1 MTLTTVLTP
10 QNQTAY
16 DSLYVSLLDGL
27 GTLQLLLAVYE
38 NDALRYEMIER
49 YEQALKPEAQ
59 VWRVTLDP
67 VEPSLRQV
75 LYELTEQQILTD
87 YSAQIVTV
95 LGAEKLDSEALKKF
109 WGYLQWTREGLR
121 AFPWPIVLW
130 VPQRLLKEMMKKAPD
145 FWRWRGG
152 IFLFTLQT
160 PSELLPTELMSS
172 GEFSSSSSSLFSV
185 EQLEDSLKK
194 AIQQWGE
201 DSPKLASLYGQLG
214 KAYGQQIEQGNYT
227 TFGQEA
233 SRAEQL
239 LQKAINQSSQAS
251 DFLAENLNNLAL
263 LYRAQGKYAEA
274 ETLSLRSLSIRESQ
288 LGENH
293 PDVAQSLNNLAGLYD
308 DQGKYAEAEPLYL
321 RSLAIDEKVYG
332 ENHPE
337 IATSLS
343 NLAGL
348 YEFQGKYEEAEPL
361 YRRSL
366 AIREKQLGENH
377 PLVAISLNNLASLYY
392 VQGKYEEAEPLIE
405 RSLAIMEKQLGENH
419 PLVAASLNNLAA
431 LYYAQGKYEEAEPL
445 YRRSLSI
452 RESQLG
458 ENHPDVAISLN
469 NLAGLYR
476 AQGKYEE
483 MEPLLKRSLAIW
495 EKQLGENHPD
505 VATSLNNLAELYRSQ
520 EKYGEMEPLLKRSL
534 AIREKQ
540 LGAEHPDVATSLN
553 NLAGLYESQG
563 KYEEAEPLYQRA
575 IAILLEKLGENHP
588 NTKTGMV
595 NYYRML
601 AQLPD
606 EELNQRFPPETVEYI
621 QSLRNQ

>member
-27 GTLQLLLAVYE
+27 GTLQLLIAVCE

-67 VEPSLRQV
+67 IEPSLRQA
-75 LYELTEQQILTD
+75 LYELTEQQTLTD

-152 IFLFTLQT
+152 IFLFTLQI
-160 PSELLPTELMSS
+160 PSELSPTELMSS
-172 GEFSSSSSSLFSV
+172 AEFSSSSSSLFSV
-185 EQLEDSLKK
+185 VQLEDSLEK

-214 KAYGQQIEQGNYT
+214 KVYRQQIEQGHYT

-239 LQKAINQSSQAS
+239 LQKAINQSSQPS
-251 DFLAENLNNLAL
+251 DFLAENLNNLAG
-263 LYRAQGKYAEA
+263 LYRSQGKYSEA
-274 ETLSLRSLSIRESQ
+274 EPLIARSLAIKEKQLGEDHPSVATGLNNLADLYESQGKYEEAEPLYRRSLAIMEKQ

-293 PDVAQSLNNLAGLYD
+293 PDVATSLNNLAGLYD
-308 DQGKYAEAEPLYL
+308 SQGKYAEAEPLYL
-321 RSLAIDEKVYG
+321 RSLAIREKQLG
-332 ENHPE
+332 EDHPSVA
-337 IATSLS
+337 ISLN

-348 YEFQGKYEEAEPL
+348 YKSQGKYEEAEPL
-361 YRRSL
+361 FRRAL
-366 AIREKQLGENH
+366 AIWEKQLGKNH
-377 PLVAISLNNLASLYY
+377 PLVASSLNNLALLYKT
-392 VQGKYEEAEPLIE
+392 QGKYAEAEL
-405 RSLAIMEKQLGENH
+405 
-419 PLVAASLNNLAA
+419 
-431 LYYAQGKYEEAEPL
+431 L

-452 RESQLG
+452 LESQLG

-469 NLAGLYR
+469 NLAGLYQS
-476 AQGKYEE
+476 QGKYAET
-483 MEPLLKRSLAIW
+483 EPLYLRSLSIR
-495 EKQLGENHPD
+495 ESQLGENHPD
-505 VATSLNNLAELYRSQ
+505 VATSLNNLA
-520 EKYGEMEPLLKRSL
+520 
-534 AIREKQ
+534 A
-540 LGAEHPDVATSLN
+540 
-553 NLAGLYESQG
+553 LYESQG
-563 KYEEAEPLYQRA
+563 KYAEAEHLYQRA
-575 IAILLEKLGENHP
+575 IAILLATLGENHP
-588 NTKTGMV
+588 NTQKVKM
-595 NYYRML
+595 NYYQML
-601 AQLPD
+601 AQLSD
-606 EELNQRFPPETVEYI
+606 DELNQHFPPEMVAMI
-621 QSLRNQ
+621 QSLR

>member
-27 GTLQLLLAVYE
+27 GTLQLLIAVCE

-67 VEPSLRQV
+67 VEPSLRQA
-75 LYELTEQQILTD
+75 LYELTEQQTLTD

-160 PSELLPTELMSS
+160 PSELSPTELMSS
-172 GEFSSSSSSLFSV
+172 GEFSSSSSSLLSV
-185 EQLEDSLKK
+185 EQLEDSLEK
-194 AIQQWGE
+194 AIQQWEE

-214 KAYGQQIEQGNYT
+214 EAYRQQIQQGHYK

-239 LQKAINQSSQAS
+239 LQKAINQSSQPS

-263 LYRAQGKYAEA
+263 LYESQGKYEEAEPLIARSLSIRESQLEENHLDVAESLNNLAALYKTQGKYAEA
-274 ETLSLRSLSIRESQ
+274 EPLYTRSLSIKEKQLGEDHPSVSTSLNNLAVLYESQGKYEEAEPLYLRSLSIKEKQLGEDHPSVATSLNNLAVLYESQGKYEEAEPLYLRSLSIRKSQ

-293 PDVAQSLNNLAGLYD
+293 PDVATSLNNLAALH
-308 DQGKYAEAEPLYL
+308 E
-321 RSLAIDEKVYG
+321 S
-332 ENHPE
+332 
-337 IATSLS
+337 
-343 NLAGL
+343 
-348 YEFQGKYEEAEPL
+348 QGKYEEAEPL
-361 YRRSL
+361 YLRSL

-377 PLVAISLNNLASLYY
+377 PDVAN
-392 VQGKYEEAEPLIE
+392 
-405 RSLAIMEKQLGENH
+405 
-419 PLVAASLNNLAA
+419 SLNNLAA
-431 LYYAQGKYEEAEPL
+431 LYQSQGKYEEAEPL
-445 YRRSLSI
+445 YLRSLAI
-452 RESQLG
+452 REKQLG

-483 MEPLLKRSLAIW
+483 I
-495 EKQLGENHPD
+495 
-505 VATSLNNLAELYRSQ
+505 
-520 EKYGEMEPLLKRSL
+520 
-534 AIREKQ
+534 
-540 LGAEHPDVATSLN
+540 
-553 NLAGLYESQG
+553 ES
-563 KYEEAEPLYQRA
+563 LYQRA

-588 NTKTGMV
+588 NTKTVTM

-606 EELNQRFPPETVEYI
+606 DELNQRFPSEMVAMI
-621 QSLRNQ
+621 QSLRQAL

>member
-1 MTLTTVLTP
+1 MTLTTILTP

-59 VWRVTLDP
+59 VLRVTLDP
-67 VEPSLRQV
+67 VEPSLRQA
-75 LYELTEQQILTD
+75 LQELTEQQTLTD

-130 VPQRLLKEMMKKAPD
+130 LPQRLLKEMMKNAPD

-160 PSELLPTELMSS
+160 PSELSPTELISS

-185 EQLEDSLKK
+185 EQLEDSLEK

-214 KAYGQQIEQGNYT
+214 KAYGQQIKQGNYT

-239 LQKAINQSSQAS
+239 LQNAINQSSQPS
-251 DFLAENLNNLAL
+251 DFLAENLNNLAA
-263 LYRAQGKYAEA
+263 LYRTQGKYAEA
-274 ETLSLRSLSIRESQ
+274 EHLIARSLSIRESQ

-293 PDVAQSLNNLAGLYD
+293 PNVATSLNNLAELYRSQGKYEEAEPLYRRSLSIWESQLGENHPDVATSLNNLAELYRDQGKYAEAEPLYRRSLSIWESQLGENHLNVASSLNNLAELYRDQGKYEEMEPLLKRSLAIKENQLGENHPSVATSLNNLAGLYES
-308 DQGKYAEAEPLYL
+308 QGKYAEAEPLYL
-321 RSLAIDEKVYG
+321 RSRAIMEKNLG
-332 ENHPE
+332 EDHPS
-337 IATSLS
+337 IATGLN

-348 YEFQGKYEEAEPL
+348 YESQGKYAEAEPL

-377 PLVAISLNNLASLYY
+377 PYFASSLNNLAL
-392 VQGKYEEAEPLIE
+392 
-405 RSLAIMEKQLGENH
+405 
-419 PLVAASLNNLAA
+419 
-431 LYYAQGKYEEAEPL
+431 LYYAQGKYAEAE
-445 YRRSLSI
+445 
-452 RESQLG
+452 
-458 ENHPDVAISLN
+458 
-469 NLAGLYR
+469 
-476 AQGKYEE
+476 
-483 MEPLLKRSLAIW
+483 LLFL
-495 EKQLGENHPD
+495 
-505 VATSLNNLAELYRSQ
+505 
-520 EKYGEMEPLLKRSL
+520 RSL

-540 LGAEHPDVATSLN
+540 LGENHPSVATSLN
-553 NLAGLYESQG
+553 NLAGLYQSQG

-575 IAILLEKLGENHP
+575 IAIFSEKLGENHP
-588 NTKTGMV
+588 NTQTGMM
-595 NYYRML
+595 NYYQML
-601 AQLPD
+601 AKPPD

>member
-27 GTLQLLLAVYE
+27 GTLQLLIAVCE

-75 LYELTEQQILTD
+75 LYELTEQQTLTD

-160 PSELLPTELMSS
+160 HSELSPTELMSS

-214 KAYGQQIEQGNYT
+214 KAYRQQIEQGNYT

-239 LQKAINQSSQAS
+239 LQKAINQSSQPS
-251 DFLAENLNNLAL
+251 DFLAENLNNLAE
-263 LYRAQGKYAEA
+263 LYFAQGKYAEA
-274 ETLSLRSLSIRESQ
+274 EPLFLLSLSIRESQ

-293 PDVAQSLNNLAGLYD
+293 PDVATSLNNLA
-308 DQGKYAEAEPLYL
+308 
-321 RSLAIDEKVYG
+321 V
-332 ENHPE
+332 
-337 IATSLS
+337 
-343 NLAGL
+343 L
-348 YEFQGKYEEAEPL
+348 YESQGKYEEAEPL
-361 YRRSL
+361 FLRSL

-377 PLVAISLNNLASLYY
+377 PDVAQSLNNLALLYES
-392 VQGKYEEAEPLIE
+392 QGKYEEAEPLFL
-405 RSLAIMEKQLGENH
+405 RSLAIDEKVYGEDHPEIATDLNNLALLYGSQGKYAEAESLYLRSLAIGEKQLGENH
-419 PLVAASLNNLAA
+419 PNVASSLNNLAC
-431 LYYAQGKYEEAEPL
+431 LYESQGKYEEAEPL
-445 YRRSLSI
+445 YLRSLSI
-452 RESQLG
+452 RESPLG
-458 ENHPDVAISLN
+458 ENDPNVAQSLN
-469 NLAGLYR
+469 NLAGLYY
-476 AQGKYEE
+476 A
-483 MEPLLKRSLAIW
+483 
-495 EKQLGENHPD
+495 
-505 VATSLNNLAELYRSQ
+505 
-520 EKYGEMEPLLKRSL
+520 
-534 AIREKQ
+534 
-540 LGAEHPDVATSLN
+540 
-553 NLAGLYESQG
+553 QG

-575 IAILLEKLGENHP
+575 IAIFLEKLGENHP
-588 NTKTGMV
+588 DTQTGIM
-595 NYYRML
+595 NYYQML
-601 AQLPD
+601 TQLPD
-606 EELNQRFPPETVEYI
+606 EELNQRFSPEMVAMI
-621 QSLRNQ
+621 QSLR

>member
-27 GTLQLLLAVYE
+27 GTLQLLIAVCE

-67 VEPSLRQV
+67 IEPSLRQA
-75 LYELTEQQILTD
+75 LHELTEQQTLTD
-87 YSAQIVTV
+87 YSTQIVTV

-130 VPQRLLKEMMKKAPD
+130 LPQRLLKEMMKKAPD

-160 PSELLPTELMSS
+160 PSELSPTELMSS

-185 EQLEDSLKK
+185 EQLEDSLEK

-214 KAYGQQIEQGNYT
+214 KAYLQQTEQGNYT

-239 LQKAINQSSQAS
+239 LQKAINQSSQSS

-274 ETLSLRSLSIRESQ
+274 EPLSL
-288 LGENH
+288 
-293 PDVAQSLNNLAGLYD
+293 
-308 DQGKYAEAEPLYL
+308 
-321 RSLAIDEKVYG
+321 
-332 ENHPE
+332 
-337 IATSLS
+337 
-343 NLAGL
+343 
-348 YEFQGKYEEAEPL
+348 
-361 YRRSL
+361 RSL

-377 PLVAISLNNLASLYY
+377 PS
-392 VQGKYEEAEPLIE
+392 
-405 RSLAIMEKQLGENH
+405 
-419 PLVAASLNNLAA
+419 
-431 LYYAQGKYEEAEPL
+431 
-445 YRRSLSI
+445 
-452 RESQLG
+452 
-458 ENHPDVAISLN
+458 
-469 NLAGLYR
+469 
-476 AQGKYEE
+476 
-483 MEPLLKRSLAIW
+483 
-495 EKQLGENHPD
+495 
-505 VATSLNNLAELYRSQ
+505 VATSLNNLAL
-520 EKYGEMEPLLKRSL
+520 
-534 AIREKQ
+534 
-540 LGAEHPDVATSLN
+540 
-553 NLAGLYESQG
+553 LYESQG
-563 KYEEAEPLYQRA
+563 KYEEVETLYQRA

-588 NTKTGMV
+588 NTQTVTM

-606 EELNQRFPPETVEYI
+606 DELNQRFPPEIVEM
-621 QSLRNQ
+621 LRNL

>member
-27 GTLQLLLAVYE
+27 GTLQLLIAVCE

-59 VWRVTLDP
+59 VWRVTLDS

-75 LYELTEQQILTD
+75 LQELTEQQILTD

-130 VPQRLLKEMMKKAPD
+130 VPQRLLKEMTKKAPD

-160 PSELLPTELMSS
+160 PSELSPTELMSS

-185 EQLEDSLKK
+185 EQLEDSLEK

-214 KAYGQQIEQGNYT
+214 KAYGQQIKQGHYT

-233 SRAEQL
+233 IRAEQL
-239 LQKAINQSSQAS
+239 LQKAINQSSQPS
-251 DFLAENLNNLAL
+251 DFLAENLTNLAALYRTQGKYEEAEHLIAQSLAIDEKIYGENHPEVATSLNNLAA

-274 ETLSLRSLSIRESQ
+274 E
-288 LGENH
+288 
-293 PDVAQSLNNLAGLYD
+293 
-308 DQGKYAEAEPLYL
+308 
-321 RSLAIDEKVYG
+321 
-332 ENHPE
+332 
-337 IATSLS
+337 
-343 NLAGL
+343 
-348 YEFQGKYEEAEPL
+348 PL
-361 YRRSL
+361 YR
-366 AIREKQLGENH
+366 
-377 PLVAISLNNLASLYY
+377 
-392 VQGKYEEAEPLIE
+392 

-419 PLVAASLNNLAA
+419 PDVATSFNNLAA
-431 LYYAQGKYEEAEPL
+431 
-445 YRRSLSI
+445 
-452 RESQLG
+452 
-458 ENHPDVAISLN
+458 
-469 NLAGLYR
+469 
-476 AQGKYEE
+476 
-483 MEPLLKRSLAIW
+483 
-495 EKQLGENHPD
+495 
-505 VATSLNNLAELYRSQ
+505 
-520 EKYGEMEPLLKRSL
+520 
-534 AIREKQ
+534 
-540 LGAEHPDVATSLN
+540 
-553 NLAGLYESQG
+553 LYESQG

-588 NTKTGMV
+588 NTQTISM
-595 NYYRML
+595 NYYQML
-601 AQLPD
+601 AQLAD
-606 EELNQRFPPETVEYI
+606 EELNQRFSPEIVKMLQTLR
-621 QSLRNQ
+621 QS

>member
-27 GTLQLLLAVYE
+27 GTLQLLIAVCE

-49 YEQALKPEAQ
+49 YEQALKPESQ

-67 VEPSLRQV
+67 IEPSLRQA

-87 YSAQIVTV
+87 DSAQIVTV

-160 PSELLPTELMSS
+160 HSELSPTELISL

-185 EQLEDSLKK
+185 EQLEDSLEK

-214 KAYGQQIEQGNYT
+214 KAYRQQIEQGHYT

-233 SRAEQL
+233 NRAEQL
-239 LQKAINQSSQAS
+239 LQKAINQSSQPS

-263 LYRAQGKYAEA
+263 LYFAQGKYE
-274 ETLSLRSLSIRESQ
+274 
-288 LGENH
+288 
-293 PDVAQSLNNLAGLYD
+293 
-308 DQGKYAEAEPLYL
+308 EAEPLYL
-321 RSLAIDEKVYG
+321 RSLAI
-332 ENHPE
+332 
-337 IATSLS
+337 L
-343 NLAGL
+343 
-348 YEFQGKYEEAEPL
+348 
-361 YRRSL
+361 
-366 AIREKQLGENH
+366 EKQLGENH
-377 PLVAISLNNLASLYY
+377 PNVAT
-392 VQGKYEEAEPLIE
+392 
-405 RSLAIMEKQLGENH
+405 
-419 PLVAASLNNLAA
+419 SLNNLAA
-431 LYYAQGKYEEAEPL
+431 LYKTQEKYKEAEPL
-445 YRRSLSI
+445 YL
-452 RESQLG
+452 
-458 ENHPDVAISLN
+458 
-469 NLAGLYR
+469 
-476 AQGKYEE
+476 
-483 MEPLLKRSLAIW
+483 RSLAIL

-505 VATSLNNLAELYRSQ
+505 VATSLNNLAILYRVQ
-520 EKYGEMEPLLKRSL
+520 GKYEEAEPLYLRSL
-534 AIREKQ
+534 SIREKQ
-540 LGAEHPDVATSLN
+540 LGENHPDVATSLN
-553 NLAGLYESQG
+553 NLAILYRVQGKYAETEPLYLRALSIREKQLGENHPDVANSLNNLARLYDSQGKYDEAEPLYRRSLAILEKQLGENHPDVATSLNNLAVLYDSQGKYEEAEPLYLRSLAIREKQLGENHPSVATSLNNLAGLYQSQG

-575 IAILLEKLGENHP
+575 IAIFLEKLGENHP
-588 NTKTGMV
+588 NTQTVMM
-595 NYYRML
+595 NYYQML

-606 EELNQRFPPETVEYI
+606 DELNQRFSPEMVEMLRNLR
-621 QSLRNQ
+621 QSL